1 MSNAAIC
8 RVVSDISRGRDAPNH
23 QPAKAA
29 VTVSKAIMMLTP
41 KMNIILFI
49 NGLSLIQY

>member
-8 RVVSDISRGRDAPNH
+8 RVVSDISRGRDAPSH

-41 KMNIILFI
+41 KMNIILRAVI
-49 NGLSLIQY
+49 